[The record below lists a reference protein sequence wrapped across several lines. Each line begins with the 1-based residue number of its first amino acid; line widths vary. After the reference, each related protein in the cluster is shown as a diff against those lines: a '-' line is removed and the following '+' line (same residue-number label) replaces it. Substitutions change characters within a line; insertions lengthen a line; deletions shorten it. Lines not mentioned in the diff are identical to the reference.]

1 MLISITHL
9 KIECVI
15 DIMEAIDLQHILR
28 VLDVINREP
37 KISQKKI
44 AEYCGIST
52 GKVNYIISDLV
63 KKRYISSEKI
73 GKQIKYYLE
82 EDGLVFWQNELA
94 ILQKKKIKIN
104 QNGYKK
110 INQAVILAAGSRKEL
125 EMPSGLLSI
134 GDKILLNRN
143 IEILNNYG
151 IEKIVIISGYK
162 KERFVPWSKHR
173 GLYFVEN
180 QEYKWTGSMAS
191 LACAKGIIDDD
202 FLLIEDDILIEE
214 NAIRQV
220 LQHPERDCVL
230 ITNESGSGDE
240 AFVEIQ
246 EGHLYKIS
254 KDIHQLNR
262 IDGEMIGVSKVS
274 YEVFDKMLGVFACN
288 QNPYVNYEYLLLDI
302 ARTYDIGYVKLQ
314 NVVWAEID
322 TKQQYEIVKNTVYP
336 RLMRKEAEFK
346 EKQIKQF
353 IVEGL
358 GVQEDEITDIQPF
371 GGMTNTNF
379 KVCVDNS
386 EYVLRIPG
394 SGTEDMISRYDEMV
408 NSKFVSELGID
419 AELLYF
425 NESTGVKLAKFISN
439 AETLNPKTAKRND
452 NMVLTATVLRD
463 LHNSNALMSNR
474 FNVFEKIEHY
484 ERLLDRVNGSNFND
498 YEKVKREVMEL
509 RGVYEG
515 MKIKLTPCHNDTVPE
530 NFVKSGG
537 NKIYL
542 IDWEYGGLND
552 PMWDIAAHC
561 LESGFSV
568 EDEELFLKYYFNGKI
583 EPSHKKRILMNKIF
597 QDFLWSI
604 WTKIKEATGS
614 DFGTYGMDRYR
625 RAKEN
630 MQLFIEYYGGY
641 HYESKA
647 K

>member
-1 MLISITHL
+1 MITSMIHS
-9 KIECVI
+9 KNEYII
-15 DIMEAIDLQHILR
+15 DVMGALVVQHILS
-28 VLDVINREP
+28 VLEIINQEP
-37 KISQKKI
+37 NLNQKKI

-63 KKRYISSEKI
+63 KKKYVSSEKK
-73 GKQIKYYLE
+73 GKHISYYLE
-82 EDGLVFWQNELA
+82 ENGFSFLQRELA

-104 QNGYKK
+104 QVGYKK
-110 INQAVILAAGSRKEL
+110 VKQAVILAAGSRKEL

-143 IEILNNYG
+143 VDILKNNG

-162 KERFVPWSKHR
+162 KEKFVSWNKHQN
-173 GLYFVEN
+173 LYFVEN

-191 LACAKGIIDDD
+191 LACAQEIIDDD

-214 NAIRQV
+214 NAIAQV
-220 LQHPERDCVL
+220 LKHPERDCVL

-254 KDIHQLNR
+254 KDFHQLNR
-262 IDGEMIGVSKVS
+262 IDGEMIGISKVS
-274 YEVFDKMLGVFACN
+274 YDVFEQMLEIFACN

-322 TKQQYEIVKNTVYP
+322 TKQQYEIVKNTIYP
-336 RLMRKEAEFK
+336 RLLRKEAEFK
-346 EKQIKQF
+346 EKQIKQC

-358 GVQEDEITDIQPF
+358 GIQEDKITDIQPF

-379 KVCVDNS
+379 KVCVDDS

-394 SGTEDMISRYDEMV
+394 SGTENMISRYDEMV
-408 NSKFVSELGID
+408 NSKFASELGID
-419 AELLYF
+419 AELIYF
-425 NESTGVKLAKFISN
+425 NEKTGVKLAEFIPN

-452 NMVLTATVLRD
+452 NMMLTAAVLKE
-463 LHNSNALMSNR
+463 LHNSNALMSNS
-474 FNVFEKIEHY
+474 FNVFEKIEQY
-484 ERLLDRVNGSNFND
+484 EGLLDKVRGDNFND
-498 YEKVKREVMEL
+498 YEQVKRKVMKL
-509 RGVYEG
+509 RDVYED
-515 MKIKLTPCHNDTVPE
+515 MKIKVTPCHNDTVPE
-530 NFVKSGG
+530 NFVKSGE

-568 EDEELFLKYYFNGKI
+568 EEEELFLKYYFNGKI
-583 EPSHKKRILMNKIF
+583 EVLHKKRILMNKIF

-630 MQLFIEYYGGY
+630 IQLFIDYYGGY
-641 HYESKA
+641 RYESKA

>member
-1 MLISITHL
+1 M
-9 KIECVI
+9 
-15 DIMEAIDLQHILR
+15 QHILR
-28 VLDVINREP
+28 VLEIINQEP
-37 KISQKKI
+37 NLNQKKI

-63 KKRYISSEKI
+63 KKKYVSSEKI
-73 GKQIKYYLE
+73 GKRIRYYLE
-82 EDGLVFWQNELA
+82 ENGFSFLQRELA

-104 QNGYKK
+104 QVGYKK
-110 INQAVILAAGSRKEL
+110 VKQAVILAAGSRKEL
-125 EMPSGLLSI
+125 EVPSGLLSI
-134 GDKILLNRN
+134 GDKVLLNRN
-143 IEILNNYG
+143 IGILKNNG

-162 KERFVPWSKHR
+162 KEKFVSWNKHQNVY
-173 GLYFVEN
+173 LVEN

-191 LACAKGIIDDD
+191 LACAQGIIDDD

-214 NAIRQV
+214 NAIAQV
-220 LQHPERDCVL
+220 LKHPERDCIL

-262 IDGEMIGVSKVS
+262 IDGEMIGISKVS
-274 YEVFDKMLGVFACN
+274 YDVFEKILEVFACN

-322 TKQQYEIVKNTVYP
+322 TKQQYAIVKNTIYP
-336 RLMRKEAEFK
+336 RLLRKEAEFK
-346 EKQIKQF
+346 EKQIKQC

-358 GVQEDEITDIQPF
+358 GIQEDVITEIQPF

-379 KVCVDNS
+379 KVCVGDS

-394 SGTEDMISRYDEMV
+394 SGTEDMISRYDEMI
-408 NSKFVSELGID
+408 NSKFASELGID
-419 AELLYF
+419 AKLIYF
-425 NESTGVKLAKFISN
+425 NEKTGVKLAKFISN

-452 NMVLTATVLRD
+452 NMMLTATVLRE

-474 FNVFEKIEHY
+474 FNVFEKIEQY
-484 ERLLDRVNGSNFND
+484 ERLLDKVSGTNFND
-498 YEKVKREVMEL
+498 YEQVKRGIVEL
-509 RGVYEG
+509 RNVYEN
-515 MKIKLTPCHNDTVPE
+515 MKIQLTPCHNDTVPE
-530 NFVKSGG
+530 NFVKSGE

-561 LESGFSV
+561 LESGFSI
-568 EDEELFLKYYFNGKI
+568 EEEELFLKYYFNGEI
-583 EPSHKKRILMNKIF
+583 EISHKKRILINKIF

-614 DFGTYGMDRYR
+614 DFGKYGIERYC
-625 RAKEN
+625 RAKKN
-630 MQLFIEYYGGY
+630 MQWFIECYGGY
-641 HYESKA
+641 HYEA
-647 K
+647 KTK